1 MGNIGKIIVNNFE
14 IVNGNV
20 EIINN
25 NLLDEMTGIGNKL
38 RNMIEKL

>member
-1 MGNIGKIIVNNFE
+1 
-14 IVNGNV
+14 V

-38 RNMIEKL
+38 RNMIEKLWRS